1 MHDTSINTSMRHI
14 KNTLIAT
21 DPGKERY
28 DATLK
33 ELMSD
38 RQFLSRILKR
48 FVPEYK
54 ETSLYD
60 LEFRFIESQ
69 SIQVAS
75 IPVGRNL
82 TNAISPAIEGLNTE
96 DKTLNE
102 GNIYYDIV
110 FKALYPNDQG
120 KHIEMYI
127 NLEMQQRYHNRYEIE
142 QRGLFYAAR
151 RFSSQLRTISGDT
164 DYSILKKVYSIWLC
178 MGGDVPDKVSNTA
191 TLYNTKKDDIIGY
204 IEKDPIYY
212 DLIDVIVIRL
222 NGKNKV
228 SDPVMELL
236 RTIVDGQMGAEDKIE
251 RLKELGIR
259 EDRKIEEEVRDM
271 GSFADAIER
280 KALDKGFNRGLD
292 QGYAKGIDQGIAQ
305 GITQGMDNE
314 KERTTRLFRFLKDN
328 GKTEELEQ
336 AMFDSDQRERLYR
349 LYNIT

>member
-14 KNTLIAT
+14 ENTLIAT

-82 TNAISPAIEGLNTE
+82 TNAISPTIEGLNTE

-120 KHIEMYI
+120 KYIEMYI
-127 NLEMQQRYHNRYEIE
+127 NLEMQQRYHNRYEVE

-178 MGGDVPDKVSNTA
+178 MGEDVPDKVSNTA
-191 TLYNTKKDDIIGY
+191 TLYNISKNDIIGY
-204 IEKDPIYY
+204 INKDPIYY

-222 NGKNKV
+222 NGKTEV

-280 KALDKGFNRGLD
+280 RALDKGFNRGLD

-314 KERTTRLFRFLKDN
+314 KERTTRLFRFLKDS

>member
-14 KNTLIAT
+14 ENTLIAT

-38 RQFLSRILKR
+38 HQFLSRILKR

-178 MGGDVPDKVSNTA
+178 MGEDVPDKVSNTA
-191 TLYNTKKDDIIGY
+191 TLYNISKTDIIGY
-204 IEKDPIYY
+204 INKDPIYH
-212 DLIDVIVIRL
+212 DLIDVIVIRI
-222 NGKNKV
+222 NGKKEV

-259 EDRKIEEEVRDM
+259 EDQKIEEEVRDM

-280 KALDKGFNRGLD
+280 RALDKGFNRGLD
-292 QGYAKGIDQGIAQ
+292 QGYTKGIDQGIAQ

-314 KERTTRLFRFLKDN
+314 KERTTRLFRFLKDS